1 MIDTETIQHLS
12 VLSYELNTMPYG
24 VCTRNRVL
32 PPNRFHYARLFDEV
46 CEIMISLDKKEF
58 NEVLKNLLSIRDN
71 QVRELLLKNDNVD
84 FQIFGIDE
92 KMSQISRMISMHLSC
107 LLSNENR

>member
-1 MIDTETIQHLS
+1 
-12 VLSYELNTMPYG
+12 
-24 VCTRNRVL
+24 
-32 PPNRFHYARLFDEV
+32 
-46 CEIMISLDKKEF
+46 MISLDRKEF